1 MSTTPPKA
9 ARHAQ
14 TATAEARIGDA
25 AAVTASG
32 PARISRRAW
41 LLAGAAGTGA
51 VVWGWAILPPRSR
64 IGMPQAGT
72 GDPAWRHAGAVARLN
87 GWIRIGT
94 DGRIGL
100 AMPRSEMGQGVHTA
114 LAMLAAEELSVPL
127 SMIDLMPVI
136 GDAIYGNVAMQLGS
150 LPIHPRHETD
160 APDTP
165 VAARMGRWFV
175 AKLARELGLQVTGGS
190 TSVADAWDVVRLAA
204 ASARASLVAAA
215 ARRWQAPEDALQLRD
230 GAILHTDGRRI
241 GYGEIAHDA
250 VLQPVRHPQPKPPS
264 GWTLIGQP
272 LPRIDSASKVDGSA
286 RFGMDVRLPGLLYAA
301 VRMAPQLGGR
311 PLRVDD
317 SAARA
322 LPGVLRAV
330 ELPADAGSTAGVA
343 VVADGTWQAMR
354 ALDALRIE
362 WAPPASGPL
371 SSEALRRAQQEALRG
386 DEGFTF
392 FSQGDRSAM
401 PVGRRIS
408 AAYEAP
414 LLAHAALEPINCTA
428 QVRAGRVRV
437 WVPTQVPQFARE
449 VAARVAGVDATD
461 VELNVTLLGGGFGR
475 RLEVD
480 VVAQAVRVAL
490 ACEGRPVQLV
500 WPRSE
505 DITHDFYRP
514 MQTAQLSAVL
524 SADGRAWLIEG
535 RSAGDAITPRWLGRN
550 APWLSGPIDMPDKTT
565 NEGLFDQAYD
575 IPVQHVGHVAL
586 RSGLPVGFWRAVG
599 HSHNAFFMESF
610 IDELADAAQS
620 DPIAWRLRHLP
631 AAGRHARVLREV
643 ARLSRWD
650 APLAAGRARGC
661 ALHES
666 FGTVV
671 AMVAEVSVNGD
682 GAPRVHEAWVALD
695 CGVVVNPN
703 IVRQQVEGSVAF
715 GLSAALHEFIEVRDG
730 VVTPRN
736 FDGYRL
742 LRLAEAPM
750 VHTSIVPTQRAPSGT
765 GEPVVPVVAPSVAN
779 AWARLVGRRPRA
791 LPLRGQ

>member
-1 MSTTPPKA
+1 M
-9 ARHAQ
+9 
-14 TATAEARIGDA
+14 TAP
-25 AAVTASG
+25 G

-41 LLAGAAGTGA
+41 LLAGAAGAGA

-64 IGMPQAGT
+64 IGMPQAGAA
-72 GDPAWRHAGAVARLN
+72 DAAARPAVAVARLN

-94 DGRIGL
+94 DGRIAL

-114 LAMLAAEELSVPL
+114 LAMLAAEELDVPL
-127 SMIDLMPVI
+127 SMIDPVPVI
-136 GDAIYGNVAMQLGS
+136 GDAIYGNVALQLGS
-150 LPIHPRHETD
+150 LPIHPRHQVGEPD
-160 APDTP
+160 ATM
-165 VAARMGRWFV
+165 AARMGRWFV

-215 ARRWQAPEDALQLRD
+215 ARRWQVPEDSLQLRD
-230 GAILHTDGRRI
+230 GAIVHADGRRL
-241 GYGEIAHDA
+241 GYGEVARDA

-264 GWTLIGQP
+264 AWTLIGQP

-286 RFGMDVRLPGLLYAA
+286 GFGMDVRLPGLLYAA

-311 PLRVDD
+311 PLRFDD

-343 VVADGTWQAMR
+343 VVAEGTWQAMR
-354 ALDALRIE
+354 ALDALQVE

-371 SSEALRRAQQEALRG
+371 NSDAARLAQLEALRG
-386 DEGFTF
+386 DEGFSF
-392 FSQGDRSAM
+392 FSQGDRGSV
-401 PVGRRIS
+401 PDGRRIS
-408 AAYEAP
+408 ATFEAP

-449 VAARVAGVDATD
+449 VAARVAGVDVTD

-480 VVAQAVRVAL
+480 VVAQAVRLAL

-505 DITHDFYRP
+505 DLTHDFYRP
-514 MQTAQLSAVL
+514 MQTARLSAVL
-524 SADGRAWLIEG
+524 ASDGRALLIEG
-535 RSAGDAITPRWLGRN
+535 RSAGDVVTPRWLERN
-550 APWLSGPIDMPDKTT
+550 APWMAGPMDLPDKTG
-565 NEGLFDQAYD
+565 NEGLFDQPYD
-575 IPVQHVGHVAL
+575 IAVQHFGHVAL
-586 RSGLPVGFWRAVG
+586 RSGMPVGFWRSVG
-599 HSHNAFFMESF
+599 HSHNAFFFESF
-610 IDELADAAQS
+610 IDELAAAAQI
-620 DPIAWRLRHLP
+620 DPLAWRLRHLP
-631 AAGRHARVLREV
+631 AQGRHAQVLREA

-650 APLAAGRARGC
+650 EPAPSGRARGC

-671 AMVAEVSVNGD
+671 ALVVEVSLDERG
-682 GAPRVHEAWVALD
+682 GPRVHEAFVAVD
-695 CGVVVNPN
+695 CGLVINPN
-703 IVRQQVEGSVAF
+703 LVRQQVEGSVAF
-715 GLSAALHEFIEVRDG
+715 GLSAALHESVEIRDG
-730 VVTPRN
+730 GVKPSN

-742 LRLAEAPM
+742 LRLREAPA
-750 VHTSIVPTQRAPSGT
+750 VSTVIVASGRSPRGM
-765 GEPVVPVVAPSVAN
+765 GEPVVPVVAPAVAN
-779 AWARLVGRRPRA
+779 AWTRLGARRPRR
-791 LPLRGQ
+791 LPMQPG